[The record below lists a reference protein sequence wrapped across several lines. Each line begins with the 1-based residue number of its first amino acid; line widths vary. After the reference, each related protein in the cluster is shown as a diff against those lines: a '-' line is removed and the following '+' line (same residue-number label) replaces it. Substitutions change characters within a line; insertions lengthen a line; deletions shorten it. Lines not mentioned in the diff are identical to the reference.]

1 MLGLRKLMPMLVVA
15 ALAAL
20 GLTSGT
26 SAAPASTGCG
36 IVSASGHA
44 WIVVAKSVTCPE
56 AKSVTRAFAPR
67 TAALHSG
74 QRRLVTTTLLPGFHC
89 VLASQGKPGGS
100 CSTAGA
106 AKSVLWI
113 VAA

>member
-1 MLGLRKLMPMLVVA
+1 MVGSRRLVPVLVVA

-20 GLTSGT
+20 ALTTGA
-26 SAAPASTGCG
+26 SAASTSTSCG
-36 IVSASGHA
+36 IVSASGRA
-44 WIVVAKSVTCPE
+44 WIVVAKSVTCPK
-56 AKSVTRAFAPR
+56 AKSVTRSFATR
-67 TAALHSG
+67 TAALRAG
-74 QRRLVTTTLLPGFHC
+74 QRRVVTTTLLPGFHC

-106 AKSVLWI
+106 TKSVLWI